1 MSCAKGGGG
10 RWSRAPSVPDAV
22 TAEVIDRA
30 ARSTHT
36 GMGGGGMPGTGR
48 GKRADKAPLTEVIKN
63 IAGETTAHAAI
74 TSAVCVARYCEV
86 GMALISARCEAR
98 RAETAAAAVDAS
110 ELAGR
115 PLLGSDDIAAA
126 TCAPDARAG

>member
-1 MSCAKGGGG
+1 
-10 RWSRAPSVPDAV
+10 
-22 TAEVIDRA
+22 
-30 ARSTHT
+30 
-36 GMGGGGMPGTGR
+36 MPGTGR

-110 ELAGR
+110 EL
-115 PLLGSDDIAAA
+115 LGTDDIVTA
-126 TCAPDARAG
+126 TCAIDARAGAQQGQLFQPL